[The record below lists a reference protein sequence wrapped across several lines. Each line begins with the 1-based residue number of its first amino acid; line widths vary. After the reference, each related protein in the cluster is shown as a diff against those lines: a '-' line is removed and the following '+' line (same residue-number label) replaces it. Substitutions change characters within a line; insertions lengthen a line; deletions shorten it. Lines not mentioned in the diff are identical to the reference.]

1 MHRVPDPAPRYIII
15 GIADESRTDVLYSV
29 LDTFTD
35 STPVHPMTG
44 GQWVGT
50 VKGAEIL
57 IKLFEQDGHH
67 ALRWMP
73 HRSRAREIN
82 ITPPKAITPPSKAYK
97 PAHGGYPGM
106 FAEALPPTERERFY
120 SEAELNGDDANA
132 RY

>member
-1 MHRVPDPAPRYIII
+1 MHRSPDTAPRYIIVA
-15 GIADESRTDVLYSV
+15 IADESRTDVLYSV
-29 LDTFTD
+29 LDTLTD

-44 GQWVGT
+44 AQWVGSLT
-50 VKGAEIL
+50 GAGIL

-73 HRSRAREIN
+73 HRSYAREIN
-82 ITPPKAITPPSKAYK
+82 ITPPSKAYK
-97 PAHGGYPGM
+97 PVHGGYPGM
-106 FAEALPPTERERFY
+106 FSDSPMTERERFY